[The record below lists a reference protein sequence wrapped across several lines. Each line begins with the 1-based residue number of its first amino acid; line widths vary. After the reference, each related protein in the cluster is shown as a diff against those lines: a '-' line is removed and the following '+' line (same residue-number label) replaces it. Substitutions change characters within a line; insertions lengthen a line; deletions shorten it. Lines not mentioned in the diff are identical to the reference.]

1 MTKMPRV
8 LKYASAALAI
18 LLLFFAALVRF
29 ALTPW
34 GMTAAVSLAEKMVPQ
49 LTVASTEGTLLD
61 ASLEGVSYRT
71 PSATFTSRRIAF
83 SLANLRPLERHFD
96 LKSLTVDNLT
106 INLAGSSADG
116 SDDPAPALIAL
127 PVSVDIADAK
137 FSNTVFE
144 TDSARIAA
152 ERIAFSGHA
161 AADKAVVQALAV
173 SGVDIVAQ
181 TPALTKS
188 SAAPRPLAA
197 RIEEFVSN
205 LRIEPIHVERVPLTI
220 DIKSLEL
227 EDVRLND
234 DTAVETASAS
244 ILLKPDTVHV
254 KALALSHP
262 LVRISAQG
270 KTHIGGVLKSDMKAR
285 IEPRTEPFAAYPLT
299 AEVQADLAD
308 AIDVSL
314 KAGPETAPLHVR
326 GRLSNGQT
334 ESVFYIAATGD
345 LNLTPLASLTSF
357 EGSLRNLELTL
368 AGTFKNYTTSAKAQ
382 LHLPLLTQPADVA
395 LSADGQKLT
404 WKNLQVHAAFGANT
418 AAANLEA
425 SLTDENVSAQGSV
438 KANWTELKTVAAL
451 LKTDLPAS
459 KGAAEARFAA
469 TAASNF
475 APESLALDVA
485 SFKTTATVD
494 GTAFTAKGAAA
505 LQGPDNV
512 TVKNLLV
519 EADGARL
526 TADAK
531 LTKNT
536 LSSTFTVASDD
547 LSRLNKSLSGRIF
560 GTGTLA
566 GTTQLPKITSQ
577 LQASS
582 VRISGLSINQAD
594 IVLLV
599 TTLREKSKLVPK
611 AEVRI
616 QARQL
621 TAANK
626 TVDSADV
633 TLSGTQ
639 EKHTLTLALTGK
651 PATLNAQLTGRLD
664 AQNLVW
670 SGTLESARAV
680 SQAGIWLTAQKPSV
694 SVDPSRL
701 HMEVSPHCWKSD
713 AKTFEL
719 CVTDKAK
726 LGRAGELKLSAK
738 DADLNFIQRLVPIA
752 FDIAGRADAKATLRW
767 TAPEVKSAEASLELM
782 SRSLA
787 FTFAD
792 APQPIKL
799 DQTKIQASFTPQK
812 ARVQSFLT
820 LSDGGAVEA
829 DISVLEPF
837 ARKELAGSVKA
848 QDVDLA
854 QFNTV
859 FQSMPPRLAARG
871 RISADISPR
880 GTLARPELFG
890 DVKLTDFTA
899 RGRAM
904 PFELKPSRARLHLN
918 GTQTTLTAILN
929 TAQGDLRIRGSA
941 EWSDP
946 ENPTAKVAVNG
957 RDVLVNLPPY
967 VSAHITPD
975 VEASLSRKR
984 LKLSGSVLVD
994 QAHVALEKLPAQA
1007 VSASADEEL
1016 VKPKQSG
1023 AKADDPLRIESSLVI
1038 RLGEDVNLTAFGL
1051 TSDLEGALTLK
1062 QHGEALGLSGT
1073 LNLIDGTFKAYGQDL
1088 VISKGHVTF
1097 AGPVN
1102 KPILNIEAIRNPES
1116 IDDYVTAGIR
1126 ITGPSTFPKTEIFSD
1141 PPMSQA
1147 EAMSYIMRGQSLE
1160 SADNSDNEALTAALL
1175 SVGLS
1180 QTGQFVSEVAHLLK
1194 VIDLNVS
1201 TTGAGDDYQVVVSG
1215 YVLPGLQVK
1224 YSMGLFDS
1232 IATITV
1238 RYRLLA
1244 QLFVEASSGAA
1255 HSLDL
1260 LYSFDF

>member
-18 LLLFFAALVRF
+18 LLLFCAALVLF

-49 LTVASTEGTLLD
+49 LTVASAEGTLLD

-83 SLANLRPLERHFD
+83 SLVNLRLLERHFD

-152 ERIAFSGHA
+152 ERIAFSGRA

-299 AEVQADLAD
+299 AEVRADLAD
-308 AIDVSL
+308 AIEVSL

-334 ESVFYIAATGD
+334 ESVFDIAATGD

-382 LHLPLLTQPADVA
+382 LRLPQLTQPADVA
-395 LSADGQKLT
+395 LSADGRKLT
-404 WKNLQVHAAFGANT
+404 WKNLQVHA
-418 AAANLEA
+418 
-425 SLTDENVSAQGSV
+425 
-438 KANWTELKTVAAL
+438 
-451 LKTDLPAS
+451 
-459 KGAAEARFAA
+459 
-469 TAASNF
+469 

-531 LTKNT
+531 LAKNT

-848 QDVDLA
+848 QDLDLA

-890 DVKLTDFTA
+890 DVKLTDFTT